1 MTSQA
6 QAIAPLPGVKGL
18 ALLGFPLHPA
28 GKPSAERAE
37 HLRDVKIPMLFL
49 QGTRDELA
57 ELELLQPLIDRLGAR
72 ATLKLLPDADH
83 SFHVPARTGR
93 KDAEVRAEMLDA
105 FAAWIEQ
112 AVPN

>member
-6 QAIAPLPGVKGL
+6 QAIEPLPGVKGL
-18 ALLGFPLHPA
+18 AFLGFPLHAA

-37 HLRDVKIPMLFL
+37 HLKKVKIPMLFL

-57 ELELLQPLIDRLGAR
+57 NLDLLQPLIDGLGAR
-72 ATLKLLPDADH
+72 ASLKLLHDADH

-105 FAAWIEQ
+105 FATWVERT
-112 AVPN
+112 VR